1 MPATIASRSPSRRRL
16 RVALPLALALLA
28 TGCKPQNGPP
38 GGFPTP
44 VVSVVTVEA
53 KDVPVTY
60 EHVAQTAGF
69 REVEVRARVTGILLK
84 RNYKEGGA
92 VRQGESLF
100 TIDPE
105 PFRVA
110 LARAEADLG
119 VAEARLAQAKR
130 EAERL
135 KPVTAARAASQKELD
150 DAASAEQVARA
161 EVNSVRARLN
171 EAKLNLEYTRVES
184 PISGIASRALA
195 SEGTLVSG
203 PSVLLTTVTQ
213 TDPMYVLFGV
223 PDREFLAMRRD
234 IDAGRLKLPE
244 NGRLKATERAQ
255 AVLAAIHAGTQE
267 EIRLRAAMMASVDEG
282 VGMLLDAGEY
292 EHAGTAT
299 NEAIEEAVARYLHE
313 AFIERNEQGED
324 RESTL

>member
-1 MPATIASRSPSRRRL
+1 
-16 RVALPLALALLA
+16 
-28 TGCKPQNGPP
+28 
-38 GGFPTP
+38 
-44 VVSVVTVEA
+44 
-53 KDVPVTY
+53 
-60 EHVAQTAGF
+60 
-69 REVEVRARVTGILLK
+69 VRARVTGILLK

-150 DAASAEQVARA
+150 DAASAEQIARA

-171 EAKLNLEYTRVES
+171 EARLNLEYTRVES

-203 PSVLLTTVTQ
+203 PGVLLTTVTQ

-244 NGRLKATERAQ
+244 NGRLKATVKLADGGVYAREGVLSFRDVRVDTRTGTSEARAEFPNPGGVLRAGEFVRITLHGAIRPGAIVVPQ
-255 AVLAAIHAGTQE
+255 RAVLESPRGKYVFLASAESKAEARPVEVGDWTGDGWIINGGLKPGERVIVDGVVKLQLMGPGVPIKIADASAAPGPKPGAGKQ
-267 EIRLRAAMMASVDEG
+267 
-282 VGMLLDAGEY
+282 
-292 EHAGTAT
+292 
-299 NEAIEEAVARYLHE
+299 
-313 AFIERNEQGED
+313 
-324 RESTL
+324 